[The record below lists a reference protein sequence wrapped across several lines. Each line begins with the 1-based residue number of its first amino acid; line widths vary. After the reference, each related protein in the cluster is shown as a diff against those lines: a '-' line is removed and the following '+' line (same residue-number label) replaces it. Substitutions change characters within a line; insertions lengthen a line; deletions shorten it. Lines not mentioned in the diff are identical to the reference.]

1 MDSKNNGEQWRTLGR
16 TLHKTHDQISRLRDV
31 KLRKKNLTPIRVGVL
46 SLLVEAS
53 KPVTISIIASK
64 MARES
69 HTVTELLMRMQ
80 KDGLVE
86 KVRQKD
92 TPALYHIETTEKG
105 KKAYQDA
112 LKIDIERDLFSILS
126 PQEQDTLIVY
136 LEKLRG
142 RVLDEL
148 RKHINI
154 PSE

>member
-64 MARES
+64 MA
-69 HTVTELLMRMQ
+69 ELLMRMQ